1 MYLPR
6 TKYKGDYHV
15 TTIKEFNKYGE
26 ELENLLG
33 LQTSPIAV
41 KMLEKEEAIPE
52 GAIRPKK
59 DRGYHLA
66 QCQAFALSRRDRAT
80 VAMLKEDN
88 WCPGA
93 VIAYGMV
100 PKPDDPAGRA
110 ANTYDCFEYGKYIG
124 ILTAPL
130 RTATFEPDAVIIY
143 CDTNQLRIIL
153 LSLKME
159 DRPLVKSNFFPFS
172 CSNSVVPVMLNG
184 EYWINLPDPGEYA
197 RALTIAGEMMFSV
210 PREKLAELTENLS
223 QFDRNE
229 SGFAHEQMMMRPDFP
244 QPDLY
249 KRVFEAWGMDH
260 E

>member
-1 MYLPR
+1 M
-6 TKYKGDYHV
+6 
-15 TTIKEFNKYGE
+15 TTASEFNKFGE
-26 ELENLLG
+26 ELEKLLG

-41 KMLEKEEAIPE
+41 KMLEKEEEIPE

-93 VIAYGMV
+93 VISYGLV
-100 PKPDDPAGRA
+100 PKPDNPAASGQ
-110 ANTYDCFEYGKYIG
+110 NPYVCFEYGKYIG

-130 RTATFEPDAVIIY
+130 RTAAYEPDAIIIY

-153 LSLKME
+153 LSLKNE
-159 DRPLVKSNFFPFS
+159 DRPNVKTNLFPFS

-184 EYWINLPDPGEYA
+184 EYWVNLPDPGEYA

-210 PREKLAELTENLS
+210 PKEKLAELTENLR